1 MIARGYDCNTVTE
14 IDSSTVGRNGEKHKS
29 MRVIANNYVCNTM
42 PNADSYT
49 VSRNGQKHVTESGS
63 KHLGEMDT

>member
-29 MRVIANNYVCNTM
+29 LRVIANNYDCNTM
-42 PNADSYT
+42 TNADVLQS
-49 VSRNGQKHVTESGS
+49 V
-63 KHLGEMDT
+63 EMDENVYYSQ

>member
-29 MRVIANNYVCNTM
+29 LRVIANNYDCNTM
-42 PNADSYT
+42 TNADILQS
-49 VSRNGQKHVTESGS
+49 V
-63 KHLGEMDT
+63 EMDENVRKQL